1 MSHKKCST
9 NFGGITCK
17 PSDICAYERDENTCT
32 FGKKS
37 VSVYRDVIV
46 SLELSTLIQ
55 FHNNLIYLLVDV
67 LRKEYVLESFTQVY
81 IVSHWQR
88 VLIDKEPFIYDIF
101 FCRLVRGMNFSCVV
115 FDTAPTGHTLRLLSF
130 PSVIEKGLGK
140 ILRLKN
146 KIGPFVSQVGL
157 FAFKY
162 MYI

>member
-1 MSHKKCST
+1 MCLWK
-9 NFGGITCK
+9 
-17 PSDICAYERDENTCT
+17 RWNTCT
-32 FGKKS
+32 YGRKS

-46 SLELSTLIQ
+46 SLELSTPIQ
-55 FHNNLIYLLVDV
+55 FHNLIYLLVEV
-67 LRKEYVLESFTQVY
+67 LRKEYVLESFTRVY
-81 IVSHWQR
+81 IVSHRQC
-88 VLIDKEPFIYDIF
+88 VLIDKEPFIYDFF

-157 FAFKY
+157 L
-162 MYI
+162 